1 MTFKNKNLF
10 KNLSSL
16 IFQLVPFL
24 YKPLVLSLAWKI
36 LGSYTRIFAVLS
48 STIKSN
54 DLLKKEQRAK
64 DSDSFSLEIRDG
76 DLKRTNLFA
85 LGHQRC
91 WWESLFCRGGGA
103 FWNVMGKGGGGHL
116 YTAMHIPLLKFSKML
131 ALRCSLAP
139 GKLFA
144 MFTVSFVFVIHFR
157 QCIRRQLF
165 RRSCLMVPLR

>member
-1 MTFKNKNLF
+1 MTNTLCTFKNKNLF

-64 DSDSFSLEIRDG
+64 DSDSFSLEIRDE

-91 WWESLFCRGGGA
+91 WWESLFCRGGGT
-103 FWNVMGKGGGGHL
+103 FWNVMGKGGGSSLHSHAHTPTQIFQNAGFALFLGTRKTLCNVHSVFCVRNPFQ
-116 YTAMHIPLLKFSKML
+116 TMHP
-131 ALRCSLAP
+131 
-139 GKLFA
+139 
-144 MFTVSFVFVIHFR
+144 
-157 QCIRRQLF
+157 
-165 RRSCLMVPLR
+165 

>member
-1 MTFKNKNLF
+1 MTNTLCTFKNKNLF

-64 DSDSFSLEIRDG
+64 DSDSFSLEIRDE

-103 FWNVMGKGGGGHL
+103 FWNLMSGGSSLHSHTHTLTQIFQNAGFALFLGTRKPLCNLHSVFCVRNPFQ
-116 YTAMHIPLLKFSKML
+116 TMHP
-131 ALRCSLAP
+131 
-139 GKLFA
+139 
-144 MFTVSFVFVIHFR
+144 
-157 QCIRRQLF
+157 
-165 RRSCLMVPLR
+165 

>member
-24 YKPLVLSLAWKI
+24 YKPSVLSLAWKI

-64 DSDSFSLEIRDG
+64 DSDSFSLEIRDE

-103 FWNVMGKGGGGHL
+103 FWNVMGEGGGVIFTQPCTYPYSNFPKCWLCVVPWHQENSL
-116 YTAMHIPLLKFSKML
+116 QCSQCLL
-131 ALRCSLAP
+131 CS
-139 GKLFA
+139 
-144 MFTVSFVFVIHFR
+144 
-157 QCIRRQLF
+157 
-165 RRSCLMVPLR
+165 